1 MDEKDERMFFAA
13 MALVGLVIRG
23 EDPKDA
29 AQMAQKYAEAMMKE
43 NKS

>member
-23 EDPKDA
+23 EQPKDA
-29 AQMAQKYAEAMMKE
+29 AQMAQRYAEEMVKE
-43 NKS
+43 HRS